1 MKIAV
6 RQKQFW
12 SHDIE
17 SLMEIRSVIK
27 IIKNRHQII
36 KDLSVTYICF
46 YSFFIRNKARNV

>member
-36 KDLSVTYICF
+36 KDIMGIQEDS
-46 YSFFIRNKARNV
+46 